1 MPLAG
6 LPMFD
11 MLKTRMQWHQARQ
24 RVLSENVAGAD
35 MPGFKPRDL
44 RQPDFDGA
52 ARSPGPVSLVST
64 QGGHLPGF
72 LSASSAGTTKSGSF
86 ETSPSGNSVQLEDEM
101 MKVAQNQM
109 DYQMATS
116 LYAKS
121 LQIMKTAI
129 RRG

>member
-1 MPLAG
+1 MRPRPAPVALA
-6 LPMFD
+6 
-11 MLKTRMQWHQARQ
+11 
-24 RVLSENVAGAD
+24 
-35 MPGFKPRDL
+35 
-44 RQPDFDGA
+44 
-52 ARSPGPVSLVST
+52 ST

-72 LSASSAGTTKSGSF
+72 LSAASDAATAKAGGF
-86 ETSPSGNSVQLEDEM
+86 ETTPSGNAVQLEDEM

-129 RRG
+129 KRG